1 MAADL
6 MSKYSFYRLRPHV
19 VGAVMIGGATDS
31 IIGGTDK
38 VGTGGI
44 DFLST
49 AYNGWH
55 YYYQGGNGAFGTFDA
70 GDGTADGYITKSVY
84 ISSAWSNV
92 RVAIAWQNRGTYT
105 YDHRADAHP
114 IGQDLDLSVYG
125 PTGAYVG
132 GSLSWDNPYE
142 TVTFTPRVSGTYTIK
157 VKRYANRDG
166 GAAFRMG
173 LLINTY

>member
-1 MAADL
+1 
-6 MSKYSFYRLRPHV
+6 
-19 VGAVMIGGATDS
+19 MIGGATDA
-31 IIGGTDK
+31 ITGGKDK
-38 VGTGGI
+38 VGAGGI

-55 YYYQGGNGAFGTFDA
+55 YYYQGGNGAFSTFDA
-70 GDGTADGYITKSVY
+70 GDGSSDGYITKQVT
-84 ISSAWSNV
+84 ISNAWKKA

-105 YDHRADAHP
+105 YDHRGDAHP

-142 TVTFTPRVSGTYTIK
+142 VVNFTPSVSGTYTIK

-166 GAAFRMG
+166 GSAFRMG